1 MSCSV
6 WSVAD
11 RETLAF
17 SLVKASVVGDSFSLN
32 RFKIDTSSR

>member
-1 MSCSV
+1 MSCTV

-17 SLVKASVVGDSFSLN
+17 SLVKGSVVGDSFSLN
-32 RFKIDTSSR
+32 RFNIYTSSR